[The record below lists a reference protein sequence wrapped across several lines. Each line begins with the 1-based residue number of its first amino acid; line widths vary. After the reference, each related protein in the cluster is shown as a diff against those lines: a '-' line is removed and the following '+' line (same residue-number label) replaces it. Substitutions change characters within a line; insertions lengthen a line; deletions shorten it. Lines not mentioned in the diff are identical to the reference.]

1 MTTIDTSRGC
11 PFTCSYCSV
20 KNVMGRTM
28 RSREPNAVVQW
39 VRDAIAN
46 HGIESLFLVDDDFF
60 RSPRWE
66 EILTG
71 LVEVKKEYPKLS
83 FMMQVD
89 VDASCYAN
97 LAGRRDRRPPNI
109 AAAAASSNSRR
120 GPDATRRSSVS
131 NRSIPKTSTSP
142 PSIRTPTTASIA

>member
-1 MTTIDTSRGC
+1 
-11 PFTCSYCSV
+11 
-20 KNVMGRTM
+20 M
-28 RSREPNAVVQW
+28 RSREPNAVVTW
-39 VRDAIAN
+39 VRDAIRF

-71 LVEVKKEYPKLS
+71 FIELKKDFPKFS

-97 LAGRRDRRPPNI
+97 VAEGETESAKHRRAKRF
-109 AAAAASSNSRR
+109 
-120 GPDATRRSSVS
+120 T
-131 NRSIPKTSTSP
+131 
-142 PSIRTPTTASIA
+142 